1 MRFRLSNEEM
11 AVLCAAGQARRYRP
25 GERLFTEGDSADH
38 VVVIRRGTVKVSSV
52 SPQGYEAVLA
62 VRSAGDLIGEF
73 AALDRRPRSA
83 SVTAIDAVEGVLIS
97 GDRFRAFLRA
107 HPHAMLGLLAEV
119 ISRLR
124 EADRRRLEFGAH
136 DVAGRVSRLLLD
148 LVDTFG
154 PDTGADSGA
163 DTGRPVTIPLS
174 QHDLAG
180 ATGASREAVSRALR
194 RLRQSRAI
202 ATGRRRVVVLKTDEL
217 HRISAERSSETEASS
232 RGDQ

>member
-1 MRFRLSNEEM
+1 MRFRLSSEEM
-11 AVLCAAGQARRYRP
+11 AVLCAAGQTRRYRP

-52 SPQGYEAVLA
+52 SPQGY
-62 VRSAGDLIGEF
+62 
-73 AALDRRPRSA
+73 
-83 SVTAIDAVEGVLIS
+83 EGVLIS

-154 PDTGADSGA
+154 PDTGA

-232 RGDQ
+232 RGDE